1 MFVVDFSY
9 PNGYDC
15 CMIVLRQTETFS
27 RWLSRLS
34 DQIGRARILA
44 RLKRIQTTGNMGDV
58 KPVGEGVSEIRID
71 TGPGY
76 RLYFVRREN
85 TVIFLLCG
93 GDKSTQDRDISRARE
108 LAKTLE

>member
-1 MFVVDFSY
+1 
-9 PNGYDC
+9 
-15 CMIVLRQTETFS
+15 MIVLRQTETFS

-34 DQIGRARILA
+34 DKIGRARILA

-58 KPVGEGVSEIRID
+58 KPVGEGISEIRID

-76 RLYFVRREN
+76 RLSFVRREN
-85 TVIFLLCG
+85 TVILLLCG

-108 LAKTLE
+108 LAKTME